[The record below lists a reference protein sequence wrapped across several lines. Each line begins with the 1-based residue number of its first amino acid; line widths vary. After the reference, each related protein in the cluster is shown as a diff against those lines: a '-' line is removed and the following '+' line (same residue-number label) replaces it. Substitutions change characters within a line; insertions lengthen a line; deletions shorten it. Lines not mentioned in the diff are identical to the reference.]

1 MVSPLTGV
9 TTVMTGSEGTTRTPS
24 GGNEGGD
31 SSFQMAR
38 RPQMAPQ
45 DHRQFFT
52 RHNHNR
58 FFGGFAGFTRLLSSR
73 VACVVV
79 YAKVP

>member
-1 MVSPLTGV
+1 MGTVLTCFFIPFYFSVGSGFGSAVVSPLTGV

-24 GGNEGGD
+24 GGNEGED

-38 RPQMAPQ
+38 RSQMAPQ

-52 RHNHNR
+52 I
-58 FFGGFAGFTRLLSSR
+58 
-73 VACVVV
+73 
-79 YAKVP
+79 